1 MKILITG
8 VAGFIGHA
16 LVSTLFTG
24 DYEIVGCDNMN
35 DYYDKNLKLARLKD
49 IGIDF
54 DEEKLGF
61 IHSKKYPLFKF
72 LKLDI
77 TDKEAL
83 NELFSTER
91 PDYVCNLAAQ
101 AGVRYSLMNP
111 DSYIQSNI
119 VGFMNILEACRNY
132 PVKHLLYASS
142 SSIYGRTTKAPY
154 LESAKTDKP
163 VSLYAAT
170 KKSGELMA
178 YCYSQLYN
186 IPTTGLRFFTVYG
199 PWGRPDMAPYIFLKA
214 AIEGKT
220 VKVFNNGKMK
230 RDFTY
235 IDDIVGGII
244 NILPSP
250 PVFEIPYEIY
260 NIGNSKP
267 VDLSEFI
274 DVIEEVSHKKLYRE
288 YVGMQAGDVTLTY
301 ADVTKLQKD
310 FDYKPKVE
318 LREGMQNF
326 YDWYIKFTMSNRVKN
341 DL

>member
-16 LVSTLFTG
+16 LVEKLFTT
-24 DYEIVGCDNMN
+24 DYEIVGCDNIN
-35 DYYDKNLKLARLKD
+35 DYYDKSLKLARLKD
-49 IGIDF
+49 IGIYFVDGKKDF
-54 DEEKLGF
+54 
-61 IHSKKYPLFKF
+61 IRSKKHSLFKF
-72 LKLDI
+72 IKLDI
-77 TDKEAL
+77 TDKGAL

-101 AGVRYSLMNP
+101 AGVRYSLKNP

-119 VGFMNILEACRNY
+119 VGFINILEACRNY
-132 PVKHLLYASS
+132 PVKHLVYASS

-154 LESAKTDKP
+154 LESAKADKP

-214 AIEGKT
+214 AIECKT
-220 VKVFNNGKMK
+220 IKVFNNGKMK

-235 IDDIVGGII
+235 IDDIIGGII

-250 PVFEIPYEIY
+250 PVSDIPYEIY

-267 VDLSEFI
+267 VDLSEFMDI
-274 DVIEEVSHKKLYRE
+274 IEDVSHKKLYKD
-288 YVGMQAGDVTLTY
+288 YIGMQAGDVTLTY

-318 LREGMQNF
+318 LREGMLYF
-326 YDWYIKFTMSNRVKN
+326 YNWYIKYFNIK
-341 DL
+341 